1 MPPDAELVDS
11 IRFWA
16 AFHKLTALI
25 TTTRAN
31 LILAWSDLLLMLLI
45 FWSVDYRRDLTLPHD
60 SSFQRFP
67 HVLTHRRTFART
79 QKRVKYASV
88 DGAPQE
94 GYRMSATGT
103 AREESQSMEFSV
115 TKSALLNELNTTQGV
130 VERKTTIPILSNL
143 LVEARDGHVTIT
155 ATDLELSVR
164 TSCEAKVKKEGAGT
178 IPAKK
183 LLEIVR
189 LLPEGEI
196 KFKLLENHWV
206 EIVSDRKKY
215 KLVGMAKENFPA
227 LPAMPHVLVKIPAA
241 LLEGLISKTKF
252 AISMEESRYRLNGG
266 LLILKPDTLAMV
278 ATDGHRLALAETDQ
292 KLAGLNGEIK
302 VLIPKKAMDE
312 VEKLS
317 SVSGKDAKM
326 DFAKDER
333 HLFFQVG
340 HRLLISRIL
349 TGQFPNYEAV
359 LPRDNN
365 KSVVLERGELCDAVK
380 RVSQLADQRSHAV
393 KLAVSRDGIEISASS
408 PEYGEAKENIE
419 KDYKGD
425 PISIGFN
432 SSYMLDFLAA
442 AAEGPISIELKD
454 EQSAGQMRPLADDS
468 YRYRYI
474 IMPMRI

>member
-1 MPPDAELVDS
+1 
-11 IRFWA
+11 
-16 AFHKLTALI
+16 
-25 TTTRAN
+25 
-31 LILAWSDLLLMLLI
+31 
-45 FWSVDYRRDLTLPHD
+45 
-60 SSFQRFP
+60 
-67 HVLTHRRTFART
+67 
-79 QKRVKYASV
+79 
-88 DGAPQE
+88 
-94 GYRMSATGT
+94 MSATGT
-103 AREESQSMEFSV
+103 AREESQAMEFSV
-115 TKSALLNELNTTQGV
+115 TKSVLLNELNTTQGV

-143 LVEARDGHVTIT
+143 LVEARDGRVTIT

-164 TSCEAKVKKEGAGT
+164 TSCDAKVKKEGAGT

-183 LLEIVR
+183 LLELVR

-196 KFKLLENHWV
+196 KFKLLDNHWV

-241 LLEGLISKTKF
+241 VLEGLISKTKF
-252 AISMEESRYRLNGG
+252 AISMEESRYTLNGG

-292 KLAGLNGEIK
+292 KLSGLNAELK

-317 SVSGKDAKM
+317 AVSGDEAKM
-326 DFAKDER
+326 DFAKDES

-365 KSVVLERGELCDAVK
+365 KSVVLERVELNDAVR

-393 KLAVSRDGIEISASS
+393 KFAVSTDGIEISASS
-408 PEYGEAKENIE
+408 PEYGEAKENIDKE
-419 KDYKGD
+419 YKGD
-425 PISIGFN
+425 PIAIGFN
-432 SSYMLDFLAA
+432 SSYVLDFLAA

-454 EQSAGQMRPLADDS
+454 EQSAGQMRPLADES

>member
-1 MPPDAELVDS
+1 
-11 IRFWA
+11 
-16 AFHKLTALI
+16 
-25 TTTRAN
+25 
-31 LILAWSDLLLMLLI
+31 
-45 FWSVDYRRDLTLPHD
+45 
-60 SSFQRFP
+60 
-67 HVLTHRRTFART
+67 
-79 QKRVKYASV
+79 
-88 DGAPQE
+88 
-94 GYRMSATGT
+94 MSATGT
-103 AREESQSMEFSV
+103 AREESQAMEFSV

-143 LVEARDGHVTIT
+143 LVEARDGRLTIT
-155 ATDLELSVR
+155 ATDLELSIR
-164 TSCEAKVKKEGAGT
+164 TSCDAKVKKEGAGT

-183 LLEIVR
+183 LLELVR

-196 KFKLLENHWV
+196 KFKLLDNHWV

-241 LLEGLISKTKF
+241 ALEGLISKTKF
-252 AISMEESRYRLNGG
+252 AISMEESRYTLNGG

-292 KLAGLNGEIK
+292 KLGGLNGEVK

-317 SVSGKDAKM
+317 AVSGDEAKM
-326 DFAKDER
+326 DFAKDES
-333 HLFFQVG
+333 HLFFQAG

-359 LPRDNN
+359 LPRDNS
-365 KSVVLERGELCDAVK
+365 KSIVLERGELSDAVR

-393 KLAVSRDGIEISASS
+393 KFAVSTEGVEISASS
-408 PEYGEAKENIE
+408 PEYGEAKETIE

-425 PISIGFN
+425 PIAIGFN
-432 SSYMLDFLAA
+432 SSYVLDFLAA

-454 EQSAGQMRPLADDS
+454 EQSAGQMRPLADES